1 MTLLGLSDGCNA
13 ETGNGYLDIVDFIIQ
28 NCCDVEANLRELYRR
43 VAFNICVGN
52 SDDHFRNHGFLL
64 TKRGWTLAPA
74 YDINPTA
81 NDYQSILVT
90 SSSNEANLDI
100 LFDAADDYM
109 IRKTDAKDI
118 INQVT
123 AAVKDWKQI
132 AVELGVA
139 QREYSLFEGR
149 LGTKNL

>member
-1 MTLLGLSDGCNA
+1 MSP
-13 ETGNGYLDIVDFIIQ
+13 
-28 NCCDVEANLRELYRR
+28 
-43 VAFNICVGN
+43 CVGN
-52 SDDHFRNHGFLL
+52 SDDHFRNHGYLL

-74 YDINPTA
+74 YDINPTT

-100 LFDAADDYM
+100 LLDTADDYM
-109 IRKTDAKDI
+109 LRKTDAKDI

-123 AAVKDWKQI
+123 TAVKDWKQI
-132 AVELGVA
+132 AVELGIA